1 MAETFSWPRL
11 AVKAEAVLAA
21 VVLVAALVMAELAK
35 EAEKE
40 AKAVA
45 VLAVAQAAECSPD
58 RAALAAKVAEPKA
71 VRSEVP
77 EAKAEKAAKA
87 EPEMAR

>member
-11 AVKAEAVLAA
+11 AVKAEEVLAA

-45 VLAVAQAAECSPD
+45 ELAVAQEEACSPD
-58 RAALAAKVAEPKA
+58 MEAKAAQVKEPKA
-71 VRSEVP
+71 VC
-77 EAKAEKAAKA
+77 
-87 EPEMAR
+87 

>member
-40 AKAVA
+40 AKEVA
-45 VLAVAQAAECSPD
+45 VLAVAQAEACSTD
-58 RAALAAKVAEPKA
+58 MEAKAAQVKEPKA
-71 VRSEVP
+71 VC
-77 EAKAEKAAKA
+77 
-87 EPEMAR
+87 